1 MATKSP
7 PAALTRPCKSG
18 RRASTDQPAR
28 SAHRPLYATCS
39 ISHGLDNPSPPKAL
53 SFLNEPMQL
62 LPSNQA
68 TYKASERSPDGARGV
83 SANASQER
91 EHTAEAPA
99 APQCCLLDE
108 TGAIVAVNAPWHER
122 AEANPLTPCQAT

>member
-62 LPSNQA
+62 LPPNQA
-68 TYKASERSPDGARGV
+68 TYKAGECSPDEARGV
-83 SANASQER
+83 SARAQQAYACSAE
-91 EHTAEAPA
+91 TAA
-99 APQCCLLDE
+99 APQFCLLNE
-108 TGAIVAVNAPWHER
+108 TGALVAVNAAWHEY
-122 AEANPLTPCQAT
+122 AEINPL